1 MKNEFHD
8 RSFYLHSL
16 TTLGSM
22 SNQITILFANVI
34 NIINKYR
41 LFTSLVII
49 FLGIIISDVMFHYFY
64 PQIISL
70 IEYLFGLG
78 KESHDAV
85 DLTFAPEIWGGVLAT
100 VLGTLIIVIAI
111 AAESTPKLMDLF
123 VKDWV
128 SLLFIWFLIIASI
141 HATIIMY
148 YFGPMERLSSVILN
162 TYIYLPIS
170 SMLSLPYIF
179 YILLYSK
186 TDNVIKK
193 LYSLNIDDINRL
205 KNKSIHIAMRDPKVV
220 EHYQYQLMSTIDQ
233 FDDLL
238 EYISFKEAQTEIIRR
253 VGDTVRAYMGNKE
266 SIYPNF
272 FSATDTIRNN
282 PTFRTYI
289 DHQYKDL
296 EDRKTFYEVKSFK
309 MMGNAYIRKMENGE
323 YELASL
329 IASEISSIGLLA
341 LKLNQESLI
350 TDINIRFN
358 TFMRF
363 AIKHAVRNNEP
374 RNLYNLA
381 FHYSALLKGYVDH
394 DKSDLLKQSY
404 FYFKFYSNE
413 IFKQAENNPS
423 LYFIVDV
430 LTTELKKLSILISEN
445 DWDDE
450 LQEHLLKEILQ
461 LDNPPDYPKEDLD
474 QSVNNGVR
482 VLQIGLALHY
492 IKIKKLNFAETIVSD
507 VLDDLAYFDNQ
518 TYLSLMEGL
527 YNRIKFSGPTFWEDT
542 DRGNTNIYYSP
553 DSDKIDDFK
562 KILSGQMK
570 DRLAKL
576 DRDVQF
582 LRLELDQLKSKKEH
596 SLSPEE
602 KVKINEL
609 EMKINTRRKTFFL
622 K

>member
-1 MKNEFHD
+1 MNDK
-8 RSFYLHSL
+8 L
-16 TTLGSM
+16 
-22 SNQITILFANVI
+22 TILFSKI
-34 NIINKYR
+34 LGLINKKR
-41 LFTSLVII
+41 SLTSLFFV
-49 FLGIIISDVMFHYFY
+49 FFVVLGSDFTFHYFY
-64 PQIISL
+64 SDIVL
-70 IEYLFGLG
+70 LLDNLFSLG
-78 KESHDAV
+78 KETHDAI

-128 SLLFIWFLIIASI
+128 SLIFIWFLILASI
-141 HATIIMY
+141 HATVIMY
-148 YFGPMERLSSVILN
+148 YFEPMERLSSVMLN
-162 TYIYLPIS
+162 TYVYLPAS

-193 LYSLNIDDINRL
+193 LYTLNIEDINRL
-205 KNKSIHIAMRDPKVV
+205 KNKSVHLSMDDIKNI

-253 VGDTVRAYMGNKE
+253 VGDTVRAYMRNK
-266 SIYPNF
+266 SFYDSRF
-272 FSATDTIRNN
+272 FAATDTIRNN
-282 PTFRTYI
+282 PTFRTYVE
-289 DHQYKDL
+289 HQYKDL
-296 EDRKTFYEVKSFK
+296 EDRKTFYEVKAFK

-329 IASEISSIGLLA
+329 IASEVSSIGLLA
-341 LKLNQESLI
+341 LDLEQDSLI
-350 TDINIRFN
+350 VDINIRFN

-394 DKSDLLKQSY
+394 NKEDLLKQSY

-413 IFKQAENNPS
+413 IYKQAAKNPS

-430 LTTELKKLSILISEN
+430 LTAELKKITILISEET
-445 DWDDE
+445 WDNQ

-461 LDNPPDYPKEDLD
+461 LDNPPDYSKEELD

-482 VLQIGLALHY
+482 VLQIGLALHF
-492 IKIKKLNFAETIVSD
+492 IKIDNINFAETIVSD
-507 VLDDLAYFDNQ
+507 VLDDLAFFDNQ
-518 TYLSLMEGL
+518 TYLKLMEGL
-527 YNRIKFSGPTFWEDT
+527 YNRIRFSGPTFWEDT
-542 DRGNTNIYYSP
+542 DRGNTNIYYTP

-562 KILSGQMK
+562 KILSKQMK
-570 DRLAKL
+570 VRLEKL
-576 DRDVQF
+576 ERDVQF
-582 LRLELDQLKSKKEH
+582 LRLELDKLKSKKDQT
-596 SLSPEE
+596 PIE
-602 KVKINEL
+602 KEKIVEL
-609 EMKINTRRKTFFL
+609 EGKINTRRKTFL
-622 K
+622 IS

>member
-1 MKNEFHD
+1 MMNDK
-8 RSFYLHSL
+8 L
-16 TTLGSM
+16 TIFFSKILG
-22 SNQITILFANVI
+22 L
-34 NIINKYR
+34 INKNR
-41 LFTSLVII
+41 SLASLFFV
-49 FLGIIISDVMFHYFY
+49 FFVVLGTDFTFHYFY
-64 PQIISL
+64 SDIVL
-70 IEYLFGLG
+70 LLDNLFGLG
-78 KESHDAV
+78 KETHDAI

-128 SLLFIWFLIIASI
+128 SLIFIWFLILASI
-141 HATIIMY
+141 HATVIMY
-148 YFGPMERLSSVILN
+148 YFGPMERLSSVMLN
-162 TYIYLPIS
+162 TYVYLPAS

-193 LYSLNIDDINRL
+193 LYTLNIEDINRL
-205 KNKSIHIAMRDPKVV
+205 KNKSVHLSMDDIKNV

-253 VGDTVRAYMGNKE
+253 VGDTVRAYMRNK
-266 SIYPNF
+266 SFYDSRF
-272 FSATDTIRNN
+272 FAATDTIRNN
-282 PTFRTYI
+282 PTFRTYVE
-289 DHQYKDL
+289 HQYKDL
-296 EDRKTFYEVKSFK
+296 EERKTFYEVKAFK

-329 IASEISSIGLLA
+329 IASEVSSIGLLA
-341 LKLNQESLI
+341 LDLKQHSLI
-350 TDINIRFN
+350 VDINIRFN

-394 DKSDLLKQSY
+394 NKEDLLKQSY

-413 IFKQAENNPS
+413 IYKQAAKNPS

-430 LTTELKKLSILISEN
+430 LTAELKKITILISEET
-445 DWDDE
+445 WDNQ

-461 LDNPPDYPKEDLD
+461 LDNPPDYSKEELD

-482 VLQIGLALHY
+482 VLQIGLALHF
-492 IKIKKLNFAETIVSD
+492 IKINNINFAETIVSD
-507 VLDDLAYFDNQ
+507 VLDDLAFFDNQ
-518 TYLSLMEGL
+518 TYLKLMEGL
-527 YNRIKFSGPTFWEDT
+527 YNRIRFSGPTFWEDT
-542 DRGNTNIYYSP
+542 DRGNTNIYYTP

-562 KILSGQMK
+562 KILSKQMK
-570 DRLAKL
+570 GRLEKL

-582 LRLELDQLKSKKEH
+582 LRLELDKLNSKKDQTAI
-596 SLSPEE
+596 E
-602 KVKINEL
+602 KEKIVDL
-609 EMKINTRRKTFFL
+609 ESKINTRRKTFF
-622 K
+622 KS

>member
-1 MKNEFHD
+1 MN
-8 RSFYLHSL
+8 S
-16 TTLGSM
+16 
-22 SNQITILFANVI
+22 QITIIFASII
-34 NIINKYR
+34 NIINKHR
-41 LFTSLVII
+41 SFTSLFIV
-49 FLGIIISDVMFHYFY
+49 FWGIILSDMLFHYFY
-64 PQIISL
+64 IDIISQ
-70 IEYLFGLG
+70 IEILFGI
-78 KESHDAV
+78 EQDTHDAV

-128 SLLFIWFLIIASI
+128 SLLFIWFLILASI
-141 HATIIMY
+141 HSTIIMY
-148 YFGPMERLSSVILN
+148 YFGPMERLSSVLLN
-162 TYIYLPIS
+162 TYVYLPVS

-205 KNKSIHIAMRDPKVV
+205 KNKSIHIAMSDSKVV

-238 EYISFKEAQTEIIRR
+238 EYISFKEAQTEIVRS
-253 VGDTVRAYMGNKE
+253 VGDTVRAYMKNKD
-266 SIYPNF
+266 SIDNKFYV
-272 FSATDTIRNN
+272 ATDTIRNN
-282 PTFRTYI
+282 PTFRTYV

-296 EDRKTFYEVKSFK
+296 EERTTFYEVKSFK

-381 FHYSALLKGYVDH
+381 FHYSALLKGYVDYE
-394 DKSDLLKQSY
+394 KTDLLKQSY

-413 IFKQAENNPS
+413 IYKQAANNPS

-430 LTTELKKLSILISEN
+430 LTTELKKISIHISEN
-445 DWDDE
+445 DWDME

-461 LDNPPDYPKEDLD
+461 LDNPPDYPKDDLD

-492 IKIKKLNFAETIVSD
+492 IKIENLHFAETIVSD

-518 TYLSLMEGL
+518 TYLNLMEGL
-527 YNRIKFSGPTFWEDT
+527 YNRIRFSGPTFWEDT

-562 KILSGQMK
+562 KILSKQMK

-582 LRLELDQLKSKKEH
+582 LRLELDKLKSKKDQT
-596 SLSPEE
+596 PDE
-602 KVKINEL
+602 KAKINEL
-609 EMKINTRRKTFFL
+609 ELKINTRRKTFFL
-622 K
+622 N

>member
-1 MKNEFHD
+1 MN
-8 RSFYLHSL
+8 S
-16 TTLGSM
+16 
-22 SNQITILFANVI
+22 QITIIFASII
-34 NIINKYR
+34 NIINKHR
-41 LFTSLVII
+41 SFASLFIV
-49 FLGIIISDVMFHYFY
+49 FWGIILSDMLFHYFY
-64 PQIISL
+64 IDIISQ
-70 IEYLFGLG
+70 IEILFGI
-78 KESHDAV
+78 KQDTHDAV

-128 SLLFIWFLIIASI
+128 SLLFIWFLILASI
-141 HATIIMY
+141 HSTIIMY
-148 YFGPMERLSSVILN
+148 YFGPMERLSSVLLN
-162 TYIYLPIS
+162 TYVYLPLS

-205 KNKSIHIAMRDPKVV
+205 KNKSIHIAMNDSKVV

-238 EYISFKEAQTEIIRR
+238 EYISFKEAQTEIVRS
-253 VGDTVRAYMGNKE
+253 VGDTVRAYMKNKD
-266 SIYPNF
+266 SIDNKFYV
-272 FSATDTIRNN
+272 ATDTIRNN
-282 PTFRTYI
+282 PTFRTYV

-296 EDRKTFYEVKSFK
+296 EERTTFYEVKSFK

-341 LKLNQESLI
+341 LKLKQESLI

-381 FHYSALLKGYVDH
+381 FHYSALLKGYVDYE
-394 DKSDLLKQSY
+394 KTDLLKQSY

-413 IFKQAENNPS
+413 IYKQAANNPS

-430 LTTELKKLSILISEN
+430 LTTELKKISIHISEN
-445 DWDDE
+445 DWDME

-461 LDNPPDYPKEDLD
+461 LDNPPDYPKDDLD

-492 IKIKKLNFAETIVSD
+492 IKIENLHFAETIVSD

-518 TYLSLMEGL
+518 TYLNLMEGL
-527 YNRIKFSGPTFWEDT
+527 YNRIRFSGPTFWEDT

-562 KILSGQMK
+562 KILSKQMK

-582 LRLELDQLKSKKEH
+582 LRLELDKLKSKKDQT
-596 SLSPEE
+596 PDE
-602 KVKINEL
+602 KAKINEL
-609 EMKINTRRKTFFL
+609 ELKINTRRKTFFL
-622 K
+622 N

>member
-1 MKNEFHD
+1 MNNQIKILLSYILNTFNKN
-8 RSFYLHSL
+8 RSFS
-16 TTLGSM
+16 
-22 SNQITILFANVI
+22 
-34 NIINKYR
+34 
-41 LFTSLVII
+41 SLVIVFI
-49 FLGIIISDVMFHYFY
+49 LLLISDIIFHYFY
-64 PQIISL
+64 PNIIL
-70 IEYLFGLG
+70 QIEYLFGLG
-78 KESHDAV
+78 KETHDAV

-123 VKDWV
+123 VKDWI
-128 SLLFIWFLIIASI
+128 SLLFIWFLILASI
-141 HATIIMY
+141 HSTIIMY
-148 YFGPMERLSSVILN
+148 YFGPMERISSVILN
-162 TYIYLPIS
+162 TYVYLPIS

-193 LYSLNIDDINRL
+193 LYSLNVNDINRL
-205 KNKSIHIAMRDPKVV
+205 KNKSIHIAMKDHKVV

-253 VGDTVRAYMGNKE
+253 VGDTVKVYMKNKN
-266 SIYPNF
+266 SIDPRFYISTN
-272 FSATDTIRNN
+272 TIRNN
-282 PTFRTYI
+282 PTFRTYV

-296 EDRKTFYEVKSFK
+296 EERTTFYEVKSFK

-341 LKLNQESLI
+341 LKLNQENLI

-363 AIKHAVRNNEP
+363 AIKHAVKNNEP

-394 DKSDLLKQSY
+394 QKTDLLKQGY

-413 IFKQAENNPS
+413 IYKQAANNPS
-423 LYFIVDV
+423 LYFLVDV
-430 LTTELKKLSILISEN
+430 LTAELKKISILISEHE
-445 DWDDE
+445 WDIE

-461 LDNPPDYPKEDLD
+461 LDNPPDYPKDDLD

-492 IKIKKLNFAETIVSD
+492 IKIKNTDFAETIVSD
-507 VLDDLAYFDNQ
+507 VLDDLAYFDNK
-518 TYLSLMEGL
+518 TYLNLMEGL
-527 YNRIKFSGPTFWEDT
+527 YNRIRFSGPTFWEDT
-542 DRGNTNIYYSP
+542 DRGNTNIYFSP

-562 KILSGQMK
+562 KILSTQMK
-570 DRLAKL
+570 SRLEKL
-576 DRDVQF
+576 DRDIQF
-582 LRLELDQLKSKKEH
+582 MKLELDKLESKNEQTAD
-596 SLSPEE
+596 E
-602 KVKINEL
+602 KNKIIEIKNKINS
-609 EMKINTRRKTFFL
+609 RRKTFFL

>member
-1 MKNEFHD
+1 
-8 RSFYLHSL
+8 
-16 TTLGSM
+16 M
-22 SNQITILFANVI
+22 SSNITIFFANTL
-34 NIINKYR
+34 NLINKSR
-41 LFTSLVII
+41 SLASLLIV
-49 FLGIIISDVMFHYFY
+49 FFVTIISDSLFHQLY
-64 PQIISL
+64 PQVILLLEQFFDIS
-70 IEYLFGLG
+70 E
-78 KESHDAV
+78 EAHVAV

-123 VKDWV
+123 VRDWI
-128 SLLFIWFLIIASI
+128 SLIFIWFLILASI
-141 HATIIMY
+141 HSTIIMY
-148 YFGPMERLSSVILN
+148 YFEPMDRLSSVILN
-162 TYIYLPIS
+162 TYIYLPLS
-170 SMLSLPYIF
+170 SILSLPYIF

-186 TDNVIKK
+186 SDNVIKK
-193 LYSLNIDDINRL
+193 LYSLNIADIKRL
-205 KNKSIHIAMRDPKVV
+205 KQKPIQLTMNDSKVI
-220 EHYQYQLMSTIDQ
+220 EHYQHQLMSTIDQ

-253 VGDTVRAYMGNKE
+253 VGDTVRVYMMNKD
-266 SIYPNF
+266 SYNSKF
-272 FSATDTIRNN
+272 FTATDTIRNN
-282 PTFRTYI
+282 PTFRTYVE
-289 DHQYKDL
+289 HQYKDI
-296 EDRKTFYEVKSFK
+296 EGRKTFYEVKSFK

-329 IASEISSIGLLA
+329 IANEISSIGLLA
-341 LKLNQESLI
+341 LELKQDNLI

-381 FHYSALLKGYVDH
+381 FHYSTLLQGYVD
-394 DKSDLLKQSY
+394 KNKIDLLKMGY

-413 IFKQAENNPS
+413 IYKQAANNPS

-430 LTTELKKLSILISEN
+430 LTTELKKISIRISEKN
-445 DWDDE
+445 WDLE

-492 IKIKKLNFAETIVSD
+492 IKIENFGFAETIVAD

-518 TYLSLMEGL
+518 TYLNLMEGL

-562 KILSGQMK
+562 KMLSKQMK
-570 DRLAKL
+570 KRIEKL

-582 LRLELDQLKSKKEH
+582 LRLELDKLSSKGEKTPLEKE
-596 SLSPEE
+596 
-602 KVKINEL
+602 KIIEL
-609 EMKINTRRKTFFL
+609 EEKINTRRKMFFI

>member
-1 MKNEFHD
+1 
-8 RSFYLHSL
+8 
-16 TTLGSM
+16 M
-22 SNQITILFANVI
+22 SSNITIFFANTL
-34 NIINKYR
+34 NLINKSR
-41 LFTSLVII
+41 SLASLLIV
-49 FLGIIISDVMFHYFY
+49 FFVIIISDSLFHQLY
-64 PQIISL
+64 PQVILFLEQFFDIS
-70 IEYLFGLG
+70 
-78 KESHDAV
+78 KEAHVAV

-123 VKDWV
+123 VRDWI
-128 SLLFIWFLIIASI
+128 SLIFIWFLILASI
-141 HATIIMY
+141 HSTIIMY
-148 YFGPMERLSSVILN
+148 YFEPMDRLSSVMLN
-162 TYIYLPIS
+162 TYIYLPLS
-170 SMLSLPYIF
+170 SILSLPYIF

-193 LYSLNIDDINRL
+193 LYSLNIADIKRL
-205 KNKSIHIAMRDPKVV
+205 KQKPIQLTMNKSKVI
-220 EHYQYQLMSTIDQ
+220 EHYQHQLMSTIDQ

-253 VGDTVRAYMGNKE
+253 VGDTVRVYMMNKD
-266 SIYPNF
+266 SYNLKF
-272 FSATDTIRNN
+272 FTATDTIRNN
-282 PTFRTYI
+282 PTFRTYVE
-289 DHQYKDL
+289 HQYKDI

-329 IASEISSIGLLA
+329 IANEISSVGLLA
-341 LKLNQESLI
+341 LELKQDNLI

-381 FHYSALLKGYVDH
+381 FHYSTLLQGYVD
-394 DKSDLLKQSY
+394 KNKIDLLKMGY

-413 IFKQAENNPS
+413 IYKQAANNPS

-430 LTTELKKLSILISEN
+430 LTAELKKISIFISEKN
-445 DWDDE
+445 WDLE

-461 LDNPPDYPKEDLD
+461 LDNPPDYPKDDLD

-492 IKIKKLNFAETIVSD
+492 IKIENFDFAETIVAD

-518 TYLSLMEGL
+518 TYLNLMEGL

-562 KILSGQMK
+562 KMLSKQMK
-570 DRLAKL
+570 KRIEKL

-582 LRLELDQLKSKKEH
+582 LRLELDKLSSKKEKTP
-596 SLSPEE
+596 LE
-602 KVKINEL
+602 KEKIIEL
-609 EMKINTRRKTFFL
+609 EEKINTRRKMFFIR
-622 K
+622 

>member
-1 MKNEFHD
+1 MN
-8 RSFYLHSL
+8 S
-16 TTLGSM
+16 
-22 SNQITILFANVI
+22 QITIFFASII
-34 NIINKYR
+34 NIINKHR
-41 LFTSLVII
+41 SFASLFIV
-49 FLGIIISDVMFHYFY
+49 FWGIILSDMLFHYFY
-64 PQIISL
+64 IDIISQ
-70 IEYLFGLG
+70 IEILFGI
-78 KESHDAV
+78 EQDTHDAV

-128 SLLFIWFLIIASI
+128 SLLFIWFLILASI
-141 HATIIMY
+141 HSTIIMY
-148 YFGPMERLSSVILN
+148 YFGPMERLSSVLLN
-162 TYIYLPIS
+162 TYVYLPLS

-205 KNKSIHIAMRDPKVV
+205 KNKSIHIAMSDSKVV

-238 EYISFKEAQTEIIRR
+238 EYISFKEAQTEIIRS
-253 VGDTVRAYMGNKE
+253 VGDTVRAYMKNKD
-266 SIYPNF
+266 SIDNKFYV
-272 FSATDTIRNN
+272 ATDTIRNN
-282 PTFRTYI
+282 PTFRTYV

-296 EDRKTFYEVKSFK
+296 EERTTFYEVKSFK

-341 LKLNQESLI
+341 LELNQESLI

-381 FHYSALLKGYVDH
+381 FHYSALLKGYVDYE
-394 DKSDLLKQSY
+394 KTDLLKQSY

-413 IFKQAENNPS
+413 IYKQAANNPS

-430 LTTELKKLSILISEN
+430 LTTELKKISIHISEN
-445 DWDDE
+445 DWDME

-461 LDNPPDYPKEDLD
+461 LDNPPDYPKDDLD

-492 IKIKKLNFAETIVSD
+492 IKIENLHFAETIVSD

-518 TYLSLMEGL
+518 TYLNLMEGL
-527 YNRIKFSGPTFWEDT
+527 YNRIRFSGPTFWEDT

-562 KILSGQMK
+562 KILSKQMK

-582 LRLELDQLKSKKEH
+582 LRLELDKLKSKKDQT
-596 SLSPEE
+596 PDE
-602 KVKINEL
+602 KAKINEL
-609 EMKINTRRKTFFL
+609 ELKINTRRKTFFL
-622 K
+622 N

>member
-1 MKNEFHD
+1 MND
-8 RSFYLHSL
+8 S
-16 TTLGSM
+16 
-22 SNQITILFANVI
+22 
-34 NIINKYR
+34 
-41 LFTSLVII
+41 
-49 FLGIIISDVMFHYFY
+49 
-64 PQIISL
+64 
-70 IEYLFGLG
+70 
-78 KESHDAV
+78 
-85 DLTFAPEIWGGVLAT
+85 
-100 VLGTLIIVIAI
+100 
-111 AAESTPKLMDLF
+111 
-123 VKDWV
+123 
-128 SLLFIWFLIIASI
+128 
-141 HATIIMY
+141 
-148 YFGPMERLSSVILN
+148 
-162 TYIYLPIS
+162 
-170 SMLSLPYIF
+170 
-179 YILLYSK
+179 
-186 TDNVIKK
+186 
-193 LYSLNIDDINRL
+193 
-205 KNKSIHIAMRDPKVV
+205 KVV

-238 EYISFKEAQTEIIRR
+238 EYISFKEAQTEIIRS
-253 VGDTVRAYMGNKE
+253 VGDTVRAYMKNKN
-266 SIYPNF
+266 SIDIKFYV
-272 FSATDTIRNN
+272 ATDTIRNN
-282 PTFRTYI
+282 PTFRTYV

-296 EDRKTFYEVKSFK
+296 EERTTFYEVKSFK

-381 FHYSALLKGYVDH
+381 FHYSALLKGYVDYE
-394 DKSDLLKQSY
+394 KTDLLKQSY

-413 IFKQAENNPS
+413 IYKQAANNPS

-430 LTTELKKLSILISEN
+430 LTTELKKISIHISEN
-445 DWDDE
+445 DWDIE

-461 LDNPPDYPKEDLD
+461 LDNPPDYPKDDLD

-492 IKIKKLNFAETIVSD
+492 IKIENLHFAETIVSD

-518 TYLSLMEGL
+518 TYLNLMEGL
-527 YNRIKFSGPTFWEDT
+527 YNRIRFSGPTFWEDT

-562 KILSGQMK
+562 KILSKQMK

-582 LRLELDQLKSKKEH
+582 LRLELDKLKSKKKDQT
-596 SLSPEE
+596 PDE
-602 KVKINEL
+602 KAKINEL
-609 EMKINTRRKTFFL
+609 ELKINTRRKTFFL
-622 K
+622 N

>member
-1 MKNEFHD
+1 MN
-8 RSFYLHSL
+8 
-16 TTLGSM
+16 
-22 SNQITILFANVI
+22 NQITILFAN
-34 NIINKYR
+34 IINKINKHR
-41 LFTSLVII
+41 LFASLLVVFI
-49 FLGIIISDVMFHYFY
+49 GIICSDILFHYFY
-64 PQIISL
+64 PEIIL
-70 IEYLFGLG
+70 QIEYLFGLG
-78 KESHDAV
+78 KETHDAV

-128 SLLFIWFLIIASI
+128 SLLFIWFLILASI

-162 TYIYLPIS
+162 TYLYLPIS

-205 KNKSIHIAMRDPKVV
+205 TNKSVHIAMRDNKVV

-238 EYISFKEAQTEIIRR
+238 EYISFKEAQTEIIRS
-253 VGDTVRAYMGNKE
+253 VGDTVRAYMKNKE
-266 SIYPNF
+266 LYVSNF

-282 PTFRTYI
+282 PTFRTYVE
-289 DHQYKDL
+289 HQYLDL
-296 EDRKTFYEVKSFK
+296 EERNTFYEVKSFK
-309 MMGNAYIRKMENGE
+309 MMGNSYIRKMENGE

-363 AIKHAVRNNEP
+363 AIKHAIKNNEP

-394 DKSDLLKQSY
+394 EKIDLLKQGY

-413 IFKQAENNPS
+413 IYKQAANNPS

-430 LTTELKKLSILISEN
+430 LTTELKKISILISEN
-445 DWDDE
+445 DWDNE

-492 IKIKKLNFAETIVSD
+492 IKIKKLDFAETIVSD

-518 TYLSLMEGL
+518 TYLNLMEGL

-562 KILSGQMK
+562 KILSSQMK

-582 LRLELDQLKSKKEH
+582 LRLELDKLKSKINQT
-596 SLSPEE
+596 PDE
-602 KVKINEL
+602 KIKINEL
-609 EMKINTRRKTFFL
+609 EIKINTRRKTFFL
-622 K
+622 N

>member
-1 MKNEFHD
+1 MN
-8 RSFYLHSL
+8 S
-16 TTLGSM
+16 
-22 SNQITILFANVI
+22 QITIIFASII
-34 NIINKYR
+34 NIINKHR
-41 LFTSLVII
+41 SFASLFIV
-49 FLGIIISDVMFHYFY
+49 FWGIILSDMLFHYFY
-64 PQIISL
+64 IDIISQ
-70 IEYLFGLG
+70 IEILFGI
-78 KESHDAV
+78 KQDTHDAV

-128 SLLFIWFLIIASI
+128 SLLFIWFLILASI
-141 HATIIMY
+141 HSTIIMY
-148 YFGPMERLSSVILN
+148 YFGPMERLSSVLLN
-162 TYIYLPIS
+162 TYVYLPLS

-205 KNKSIHIAMRDPKVV
+205 KNKSIHIAMSDSKVV

-238 EYISFKEAQTEIIRR
+238 EYISFKEAQTEIVRS
-253 VGDTVRAYMGNKE
+253 VGDTVRAYMKNKD
-266 SIYPNF
+266 SIDNKFYV
-272 FSATDTIRNN
+272 ATDTIRNN
-282 PTFRTYI
+282 PTFRTYV

-296 EDRKTFYEVKSFK
+296 EERTTFYEVKSFK

-381 FHYSALLKGYVDH
+381 FHYSALLKGYVDYE
-394 DKSDLLKQSY
+394 KTDLLKQSY

-413 IFKQAENNPS
+413 IYKQAANNPS

-430 LTTELKKLSILISEN
+430 LTTELKKISIHISEN
-445 DWDDE
+445 DWDIE

-461 LDNPPDYPKEDLD
+461 LDNPPDYPKDDLD

-492 IKIKKLNFAETIVSD
+492 IKIENLHFAETIVSD

-518 TYLSLMEGL
+518 TYLNLMEGL
-527 YNRIKFSGPTFWEDT
+527 YNRIRFSGPTFWEDT

-562 KILSGQMK
+562 KILSKQMK

-582 LRLELDQLKSKKEH
+582 LRLELDKLKSKKDQT
-596 SLSPEE
+596 PDE
-602 KVKINEL
+602 KAKINEL
-609 EMKINTRRKTFFL
+609 ELKINTRRKTFFL
-622 K
+622 N

>member
-1 MKNEFHD
+1 MMNDK
-8 RSFYLHSL
+8 L
-16 TTLGSM
+16 TIFFSKILG
-22 SNQITILFANVI
+22 L
-34 NIINKYR
+34 INKNR
-41 LFTSLVII
+41 SLASLFFV
-49 FLGIIISDVMFHYFY
+49 FFVVLGTDFTFHYFY
-64 PQIISL
+64 SDIVL
-70 IEYLFGLG
+70 LLDNLFGLD
-78 KESHDAV
+78 KETHDAI

-128 SLLFIWFLIIASI
+128 SLIFIWFLILASI
-141 HATIIMY
+141 HATVIMY
-148 YFGPMERLSSVILN
+148 YFGPMERLSSVMLN
-162 TYIYLPIS
+162 TYVYLPAS

-193 LYSLNIDDINRL
+193 LYTLNIEDINRL
-205 KNKSIHIAMRDPKVV
+205 KNKSVHLSMDDIKNV

-253 VGDTVRAYMGNKE
+253 VGDTVRVYMRNK
-266 SIYPNF
+266 SFYDSRF
-272 FSATDTIRNN
+272 FAATDTIRNN
-282 PTFRTYI
+282 PTFRTYVE
-289 DHQYKDL
+289 HQYKDL
-296 EDRKTFYEVKSFK
+296 EDRRTFYEVKAFK

-329 IASEISSIGLLA
+329 IASEVSSIGLLA
-341 LKLNQESLI
+341 LDLKQNSLI
-350 TDINIRFN
+350 VDINIRFN

-394 DKSDLLKQSY
+394 NKEDLLKQGY

-413 IFKQAENNPS
+413 IYKQAAKNPS

-430 LTTELKKLSILISEN
+430 LTAELKKITILISEET
-445 DWDDE
+445 WDNQ
-450 LQEHLLKEILQ
+450 LQEHLIKEILQ
-461 LDNPPDYPKEDLD
+461 LDNPPDYSKEELD

-482 VLQIGLALHY
+482 VLQIGLALHF
-492 IKIKKLNFAETIVSD
+492 IKINNINFAETIVSD
-507 VLDDLAYFDNQ
+507 VLDDLAFFDNQ
-518 TYLSLMEGL
+518 TYLKLMEGL
-527 YNRIKFSGPTFWEDT
+527 YNRIRFSGPTFWEDT
-542 DRGNTNIYYSP
+542 DRGNTNIYYTP

-562 KILSGQMK
+562 KILSKQMK
-570 DRLAKL
+570 GRLEKL

-582 LRLELDQLKSKKEH
+582 LRLELDKLNSKKDQTAI
-596 SLSPEE
+596 E
-602 KVKINEL
+602 KEKIVDL
-609 EMKINTRRKTFFL
+609 ESKINTRRKTFF
-622 K
+622 KS

>member
-1 MKNEFHD
+1 
-8 RSFYLHSL
+8 
-16 TTLGSM
+16 M
-22 SNQITILFANVI
+22 SSNITIFFANTL
-34 NIINKYR
+34 NLINKSR
-41 LFTSLVII
+41 SLASLLIV
-49 FLGIIISDVMFHYFY
+49 FFVTIISDSLFHQLY
-64 PQIISL
+64 PQVILLLEQFFDIS
-70 IEYLFGLG
+70 E
-78 KESHDAV
+78 EAHVAV

-123 VKDWV
+123 VRDWI
-128 SLLFIWFLIIASI
+128 SLIFIWFLILASI
-141 HATIIMY
+141 HSTIIMY
-148 YFGPMERLSSVILN
+148 YFEPMDRLSSVMLN
-162 TYIYLPIS
+162 TYIYLPLS
-170 SMLSLPYIF
+170 SILSLPYIF

-193 LYSLNIDDINRL
+193 LYSLNIADIKRL
-205 KNKSIHIAMRDPKVV
+205 KQKPIQLTMNDSKVI
-220 EHYQYQLMSTIDQ
+220 EHYQHQLMSTIDQ

-253 VGDTVRAYMGNKE
+253 VGDTVRVYMMNKD
-266 SIYPNF
+266 SYNSKF
-272 FSATDTIRNN
+272 FTATDTIRNN
-282 PTFRTYI
+282 PTFRTYVE
-289 DHQYKDL
+289 HQYKDI

-329 IASEISSIGLLA
+329 IANEISSVGLLA
-341 LKLNQESLI
+341 LELKQDNLI

-381 FHYSALLKGYVDH
+381 FHYSTLLQGYVD
-394 DKSDLLKQSY
+394 KNKIDLLKMGY

-413 IFKQAENNPS
+413 IYKQAANNPS

-430 LTTELKKLSILISEN
+430 LTTELKKISIRISEKN
-445 DWDDE
+445 WDLE

-461 LDNPPDYPKEDLD
+461 LDNPPDYPKDDLD

-482 VLQIGLALHY
+482 ILQIGLALHY
-492 IKIKKLNFAETIVSD
+492 IKIENFDFAETIVAD

-518 TYLSLMEGL
+518 TYLNLMEGL

-562 KILSGQMK
+562 KMLSKQMK
-570 DRLAKL
+570 KRIEKL

-582 LRLELDQLKSKKEH
+582 LRLELDKLSSKGEKTPLEKE
-596 SLSPEE
+596 
-602 KVKINEL
+602 KIIEL
-609 EMKINTRRKTFFL
+609 EEKINTRRKMFFI

>member
-1 MKNEFHD
+1 MNN
-8 RSFYLHSL
+8 
-16 TTLGSM
+16 T
-22 SNQITILFANVI
+22 ITIFFGKILNL
-34 NIINKYR
+34 INKNR
-41 LFTSLVII
+41 SLASLII
-49 FLGIIISDVMFHYFY
+49 VFFIIIGSDFLFHQFY
-64 PQIISL
+64 PQVISTL
-70 IEYLFGLG
+70 EYFFDLG
-78 KESHDAV
+78 KDTHSAV

-123 VKDWV
+123 VRDWV
-128 SLLFIWFLIIASI
+128 SLIFIWFLILASI
-141 HATIIMY
+141 HSTIIMY
-148 YFGPMERLSSVILN
+148 YFEPMERLSSVMLN
-162 TYIYLPIS
+162 TYIYLPLS

-193 LYSLNIDDINRL
+193 LYSLNIDDIKRL
-205 KNKSIHIAMRDPKVV
+205 KNKPIHLAMNDVKVI

-238 EYISFKEAQTEIIRR
+238 EYISFKEAQTEIIRS
-253 VGDTVRAYMGNKE
+253 VGDTVKEYMRNKT
-266 SIYPNF
+266 SYDLRF
-272 FSATDTIRNN
+272 FSATGTIRNN

-289 DHQYKDL
+289 EHQYKDI
-296 EDRKTFYEVKSFK
+296 EDRKTFYEVKAFK

-329 IASEISSIGLLA
+329 IASEISSVGILA
-341 LKLNQESLI
+341 LELKQDDLI
-350 TDINIRFN
+350 IDINIRFN

-381 FHYSALLKGYVDH
+381 FHYSTLLQGYVDYN
-394 DKSDLLKQSY
+394 KIDLLKQGY

-413 IFKQAENNPS
+413 IYKQAANNPS

-430 LTTELKKLSILISEN
+430 LTTELKKISILISEKE
-445 DWDDE
+445 WDIE

-461 LDNPPDYPKEDLD
+461 LDNPPDYPKDDLD

-492 IKIKKLNFAETIVSD
+492 IKIENFDFAETIVSD
-507 VLDDLAYFDNQ
+507 VLDNLAFFDNQ
-518 TYLSLMEGL
+518 TYLNLMEGL

-542 DRGNTNIYYSP
+542 DRGNTNIYFSP

-562 KILSGQMK
+562 KILSKQMK
-570 DRLAKL
+570 KRLEKL

-582 LRLELDQLKSKKEH
+582 LRLELDKLKSKKEKTT
-596 SLSPEE
+596 LEKEKIIDLEE
-602 KVKINEL
+602 
-609 EMKINTRRKTFFL
+609 KINTRRKTFFI

>member
-1 MKNEFHD
+1 MN
-8 RSFYLHSL
+8 S
-16 TTLGSM
+16 
-22 SNQITILFANVI
+22 QITIVFASIV
-34 NIINKYR
+34 NIINKHR
-41 LFTSLVII
+41 SFTSLFIV
-49 FLGIIISDVMFHYFY
+49 FWGIILSDMLFHYFY
-64 PQIISL
+64 IDIISQ
-70 IEYLFGLG
+70 IEILFGI
-78 KESHDAV
+78 ERDTHEAV

-128 SLLFIWFLIIASI
+128 SLLFIWFLILASI
-141 HATIIMY
+141 HSTIIMY
-148 YFGPMERLSSVILN
+148 YFGPMERLSSVLLN
-162 TYIYLPIS
+162 TYVYLPLS

-205 KNKSIHIAMRDPKVV
+205 KNKSIHIAMSDSKVV

-238 EYISFKEAQTEIIRR
+238 EYISFKEAQTEIVRS
-253 VGDTVRAYMGNKE
+253 VGDTVRAYMKNKD
-266 SIYPNF
+266 SIDNKFYV
-272 FSATDTIRNN
+272 ATDTIRNN
-282 PTFRTYI
+282 PTFRTYV

-296 EDRKTFYEVKSFK
+296 EERTTFYEVKSFK

-341 LKLNQESLI
+341 LKLKQESLI

-381 FHYSALLKGYVDH
+381 FHYSALLKGYVDYE
-394 DKSDLLKQSY
+394 KTDLLKQSY

-413 IFKQAENNPS
+413 IYKQAANNPS

-430 LTTELKKLSILISEN
+430 LTTELKKISIHISEN
-445 DWDDE
+445 DWDME

-461 LDNPPDYPKEDLD
+461 LDNPPDYPKDDLD

-492 IKIKKLNFAETIVSD
+492 IKIENLHFAETIVSD

-518 TYLSLMEGL
+518 TYLNLMEGL
-527 YNRIKFSGPTFWEDT
+527 YNRIRFSGPTFWEDT

-562 KILSGQMK
+562 KILSKQMK

-582 LRLELDQLKSKKEH
+582 LRLELDKLKSKKDQT
-596 SLSPEE
+596 PDE
-602 KVKINEL
+602 KAKINEL
-609 EMKINTRRKTFFL
+609 ELKINTRRKTFFL
-622 K
+622 N

>member
-1 MKNEFHD
+1 MN
-8 RSFYLHSL
+8 S
-16 TTLGSM
+16 
-22 SNQITILFANVI
+22 QITIIFASII
-34 NIINKYR
+34 NIINKHR
-41 LFTSLVII
+41 SFTSLFIV
-49 FLGIIISDVMFHYFY
+49 FWGIILSDMLFHYFY
-64 PQIISL
+64 IDIVSQIEI
-70 IEYLFGLG
+70 LFGI
-78 KESHDAV
+78 EQDTHDAV

-128 SLLFIWFLIIASI
+128 SLLFIWFLILASI
-141 HATIIMY
+141 HSTIIMY
-148 YFGPMERLSSVILN
+148 YFGPMERLSSVLLN
-162 TYIYLPIS
+162 TYVYLPLS

-205 KNKSIHIAMRDPKVV
+205 KNKSIQIAMNDSKVV

-238 EYISFKEAQTEIIRR
+238 EYISFKEAQTEIVRS
-253 VGDTVRAYMGNKE
+253 VGDTVRAYMKNKD
-266 SIYPNF
+266 SIDNKFYV
-272 FSATDTIRNN
+272 ATDTIRNN
-282 PTFRTYI
+282 PTFRTYV

-296 EDRKTFYEVKSFK
+296 EERTTFYEVKSFK

-341 LKLNQESLI
+341 LKLKQESLI

-381 FHYSALLKGYVDH
+381 FHYSALLKGYVDYE
-394 DKSDLLKQSY
+394 KTDLLKQSY

-413 IFKQAENNPS
+413 IYKQAANNPS

-430 LTTELKKLSILISEN
+430 LTTELKKISIHISEN
-445 DWDDE
+445 DWDME

-461 LDNPPDYPKEDLD
+461 LDNPPDYPKDDLD

-492 IKIKKLNFAETIVSD
+492 IKIENLHFAETIVSD

-518 TYLSLMEGL
+518 TYLNLMEGL
-527 YNRIKFSGPTFWEDT
+527 YNRIRFSGPTFWEDT

-562 KILSGQMK
+562 KILSKQMK

-582 LRLELDQLKSKKEH
+582 LRLELDKLKSKKDQT
-596 SLSPEE
+596 PDE
-602 KVKINEL
+602 KAKINEL
-609 EMKINTRRKTFFL
+609 ELKINTRRKTFFL
-622 K
+622 N

>member
-1 MKNEFHD
+1 MN
-8 RSFYLHSL
+8 S
-16 TTLGSM
+16 
-22 SNQITILFANVI
+22 QITIFFASII
-34 NIINKYR
+34 NIINKHR
-41 LFTSLVII
+41 SFASLFIV
-49 FLGIIISDVMFHYFY
+49 FWGIILSDMLFHYFY
-64 PQIISL
+64 IDIISQ
-70 IEYLFGLG
+70 IEILFGI
-78 KESHDAV
+78 EQDTHDAV

-128 SLLFIWFLIIASI
+128 SLLFIWFLILASI
-141 HATIIMY
+141 HSTIIMY
-148 YFGPMERLSSVILN
+148 YFGPMERLSSVLLN
-162 TYIYLPIS
+162 TYVYLPVS

-205 KNKSIHIAMRDPKVV
+205 KNKSIHIAMNDSKVV

-238 EYISFKEAQTEIIRR
+238 EYISFKEAQTEIIRS
-253 VGDTVRAYMGNKE
+253 VGDTVQAYMKNKE
-266 SIYPNF
+266 SIDRKFYV
-272 FSATDTIRNN
+272 ATDTIRNN
-282 PTFRTYI
+282 PTFRTYV

-296 EDRKTFYEVKSFK
+296 EERTTFYEVKSFK

-341 LKLNQESLI
+341 LELNQESLI

-381 FHYSALLKGYVDH
+381 FHYSALLKGYVDYE
-394 DKSDLLKQSY
+394 KTDLLKQSY

-413 IFKQAENNPS
+413 IYKQAANNPS

-430 LTTELKKLSILISEN
+430 LTTELKKISIHISEN
-445 DWDDE
+445 DWDIE

-461 LDNPPDYPKEDLD
+461 LDNPPDYPKDDLD

-492 IKIKKLNFAETIVSD
+492 IKIENLHFAETIVSD

-518 TYLSLMEGL
+518 TYLNLMEGL
-527 YNRIKFSGPTFWEDT
+527 YNRIRFSGPTFWEDT

-562 KILSGQMK
+562 KILSKQMK

-582 LRLELDQLKSKKEH
+582 LRLELDKLKSKKDQDQT
-596 SLSPEE
+596 PDE
-602 KVKINEL
+602 KAKINEL
-609 EMKINTRRKTFFL
+609 ELKINTRRKTFFL
-622 K
+622 N

>member
-1 MKNEFHD
+1 MN
-8 RSFYLHSL
+8 
-16 TTLGSM
+16 
-22 SNQITILFANVI
+22 ITITIFFGKRLNL
-34 NIINKYR
+34 INKNR
-41 LFTSLVII
+41 SLASLII
-49 FLGIIISDVMFHYFY
+49 VFFIIIGSDFLFHQFY
-64 PQIISL
+64 PQVISTL
-70 IEYLFGLG
+70 EYFFDLG
-78 KESHDAV
+78 KDTHSAV

-123 VKDWV
+123 VRDWV
-128 SLLFIWFLIIASI
+128 SLIFIWFLILASI
-141 HATIIMY
+141 HSTIIMY
-148 YFGPMERLSSVILN
+148 YFEPMERLSSVMLN
-162 TYIYLPIS
+162 TYIYLPLS

-193 LYSLNIDDINRL
+193 LYSLNIDDIKRL
-205 KNKSIHIAMRDPKVV
+205 KNKPIHLAMNDVKVI

-238 EYISFKEAQTEIIRR
+238 EYISFKEAQTEIIRS
-253 VGDTVRAYMGNKE
+253 VGDTVKEYMRNKT
-266 SIYPNF
+266 SYDLRF
-272 FSATDTIRNN
+272 FSATGTIRNN

-289 DHQYKDL
+289 EHQYKDI
-296 EDRKTFYEVKSFK
+296 EDRKTFYEVKAFK

-329 IASEISSIGLLA
+329 IANEISSVGILA
-341 LKLNQESLI
+341 LELEQDDLI
-350 TDINIRFN
+350 IDINIRFN

-381 FHYSALLKGYVDH
+381 FHYSTLLQGYVDYN
-394 DKSDLLKQSY
+394 KIDLLKQGY

-413 IFKQAENNPS
+413 IYKQAANNPS

-430 LTTELKKLSILISEN
+430 LTTELKKISILISEKQ
-445 DWDDE
+445 WDIE

-461 LDNPPDYPKEDLD
+461 LDNPPDYPKDDLD

-492 IKIKKLNFAETIVSD
+492 IKIENFDFAETIVSD
-507 VLDDLAYFDNQ
+507 VLDDLAFFDNQ
-518 TYLSLMEGL
+518 TYLNLMEGL

-542 DRGNTNIYYSP
+542 DRGNTNIYFSP

-562 KILSGQMK
+562 KILSKQMK
-570 DRLAKL
+570 KRLEKL

-582 LRLELDQLKSKKEH
+582 LRLELDKLNSK
-596 SLSPEE
+596 EE
-602 KVKINEL
+602 KTPLEKEKIIDL
-609 EMKINTRRKTFFL
+609 EEKINTRRKTFFI

>member
-1 MKNEFHD
+1 MN
-8 RSFYLHSL
+8 S
-16 TTLGSM
+16 
-22 SNQITILFANVI
+22 QITIVFASIV
-34 NIINKYR
+34 NIINR
-41 LFTSLVII
+41 HRSFASLFIV
-49 FLGIIISDVMFHYFY
+49 FWGIILSDMLFHYFY
-64 PQIISL
+64 IDIISQ
-70 IEYLFGLG
+70 IEILFGI
-78 KESHDAV
+78 KQDTHDAV

-128 SLLFIWFLIIASI
+128 SLLFIWFLILASI
-141 HATIIMY
+141 HSTIIMY
-148 YFGPMERLSSVILN
+148 YFGPMERLSSVLLN
-162 TYIYLPIS
+162 TYVYLPLS

-193 LYSLNIDDINRL
+193 LYSLNINDINRL
-205 KNKSIHIAMRDPKVV
+205 KNKSIHIAMNDSKVV

-238 EYISFKEAQTEIIRR
+238 EYISFKEAQTEIVRS
-253 VGDTVRAYMGNKE
+253 VGDTVRAYMKNKD
-266 SIYPNF
+266 SIDNKFYV
-272 FSATDTIRNN
+272 ATDTIRNN
-282 PTFRTYI
+282 PTFRTYV

-296 EDRKTFYEVKSFK
+296 EERTTFYEVKSFK

-381 FHYSALLKGYVDH
+381 FHYSALLKGYVDYE
-394 DKSDLLKQSY
+394 KTDLLKQSY

-413 IFKQAENNPS
+413 IYKQAANNPS

-430 LTTELKKLSILISEN
+430 LTTELKKISIHISEN
-445 DWDDE
+445 NWDLE

-461 LDNPPDYPKEDLD
+461 LDNPPDYPKDDLD

-492 IKIKKLNFAETIVSD
+492 IKIENLHFAETIVSD

-518 TYLSLMEGL
+518 TYLNLMEGL
-527 YNRIKFSGPTFWEDT
+527 YNRIRFSGPTFWEDT

-553 DSDKIDDFK
+553 DSNKIDDFK
-562 KILSGQMK
+562 KILSKQMK

-582 LRLELDQLKSKKEH
+582 LRLELDKLKSKKDQT
-596 SLSPEE
+596 PDE
-602 KVKINEL
+602 KAKINEL
-609 EMKINTRRKTFFL
+609 ELKINTRRKTFFL
-622 K
+622 N

>member
-1 MKNEFHD
+1 MN
-8 RSFYLHSL
+8 S
-16 TTLGSM
+16 
-22 SNQITILFANVI
+22 QITIFFASII
-34 NIINKYR
+34 NIINKHR
-41 LFTSLVII
+41 SFASLFIV
-49 FLGIIISDVMFHYFY
+49 FWGIILSDMLFHYFY
-64 PQIISL
+64 IDIISQ
-70 IEYLFGLG
+70 IEILFGI
-78 KESHDAV
+78 KQDTHDAV

-128 SLLFIWFLIIASI
+128 SLLFIWFLILASI
-141 HATIIMY
+141 HSTIIMY
-148 YFGPMERLSSVILN
+148 YFGPMERLSSVLLN
-162 TYIYLPIS
+162 TYVYLPLS

-205 KNKSIHIAMRDPKVV
+205 KNKSIHIAMNDSKVV

-238 EYISFKEAQTEIIRR
+238 EYISFKEAQTEIIRS
-253 VGDTVRAYMGNKE
+253 VGDTVRAYMKNKD
-266 SIYPNF
+266 SIDNKFYV
-272 FSATDTIRNN
+272 ATDTIRNN
-282 PTFRTYI
+282 PTFRTYV

-296 EDRKTFYEVKSFK
+296 EERTTFYEVKSFK

-341 LKLNQESLI
+341 LELNQESLI

-381 FHYSALLKGYVDH
+381 FHYSALLKGYVDYE
-394 DKSDLLKQSY
+394 KTDLLKQSY

-413 IFKQAENNPS
+413 IYKQAANNPS

-430 LTTELKKLSILISEN
+430 LTTELKKISIHISEN
-445 DWDDE
+445 DWDME

-461 LDNPPDYPKEDLD
+461 LDNPPDYPKDDLD

-492 IKIKKLNFAETIVSD
+492 IKIENLHFAETIVSD

-518 TYLSLMEGL
+518 TYLNLMEGL
-527 YNRIKFSGPTFWEDT
+527 YNRIRFSGPTFWEDT

-562 KILSGQMK
+562 KILSKQMK

-582 LRLELDQLKSKKEH
+582 LRLELDKLKSKKDQT
-596 SLSPEE
+596 PDE
-602 KVKINEL
+602 KAKINEL
-609 EMKINTRRKTFFL
+609 ELKINTRRKTFFL
-622 K
+622 N

>member
-1 MKNEFHD
+1 
-8 RSFYLHSL
+8 
-16 TTLGSM
+16 M
-22 SNQITILFANVI
+22 SSNITIFFANTL
-34 NIINKYR
+34 NLINKSR
-41 LFTSLVII
+41 SLASLLIV
-49 FLGIIISDVMFHYFY
+49 FFVIIISDSLFHQLY
-64 PQIISL
+64 PQVILFLEQFFDIS
-70 IEYLFGLG
+70 
-78 KESHDAV
+78 KEAHVAV

-123 VKDWV
+123 VRDWI
-128 SLLFIWFLIIASI
+128 SLIFIWFLILASI
-141 HATIIMY
+141 HSTIIMY
-148 YFGPMERLSSVILN
+148 YFEPMDRLSSVMLN
-162 TYIYLPIS
+162 TYIYLPLS
-170 SMLSLPYIF
+170 SILSLPYIF

-193 LYSLNIDDINRL
+193 LYSLNIADIKRL
-205 KNKSIHIAMRDPKVV
+205 KQNPIQLTMNDSKVI
-220 EHYQYQLMSTIDQ
+220 EHYQHQLMSTIDQ

-253 VGDTVRAYMGNKE
+253 VGDKVRVYMMNKD
-266 SIYPNF
+266 SYNSKF
-272 FSATDTIRNN
+272 FTATDTIRNN
-282 PTFRTYI
+282 PTFRTYVE
-289 DHQYKDL
+289 HQYKDI

-329 IASEISSIGLLA
+329 IANEISSVGLLA
-341 LKLNQESLI
+341 LELEQDSLI

-381 FHYSALLKGYVDH
+381 FHYSTLLQGYVD
-394 DKSDLLKQSY
+394 KNKIDLLKMGY

-413 IFKQAENNPS
+413 IYKQAANNPS

-430 LTTELKKLSILISEN
+430 LTTELKKISILISEKN
-445 DWDDE
+445 WDLE
-450 LQEHLLKEILQ
+450 LQKHLLKEILQ
-461 LDNPPDYPKEDLD
+461 LDNPPDYPKDDLD

-492 IKIKKLNFAETIVSD
+492 IKIENFDFAETIVAD

-518 TYLSLMEGL
+518 TYLNLMEGL

-562 KILSGQMK
+562 KMLSKQMK
-570 DRLAKL
+570 KRIEKL

-582 LRLELDQLKSKKEH
+582 LTLELDKLSSKKEKTP
-596 SLSPEE
+596 LE
-602 KVKINEL
+602 KEKIIEL
-609 EMKINTRRKTFFL
+609 EEKINTRRKMFFIN
-622 K
+622 

>member
-1 MKNEFHD
+1 
-8 RSFYLHSL
+8 
-16 TTLGSM
+16 M
-22 SNQITILFANVI
+22 SSNITIFFANTL
-34 NIINKYR
+34 NLINKSR
-41 LFTSLVII
+41 SLASLLIV
-49 FLGIIISDVMFHYFY
+49 FFVIIISDSLFHQLY
-64 PQIISL
+64 PQVILFLEQFFDISR
-70 IEYLFGLG
+70 EA
-78 KESHDAV
+78 HVAV

-123 VKDWV
+123 VRDWI
-128 SLLFIWFLIIASI
+128 SLIFIWFLILASI
-141 HATIIMY
+141 HSTIIMY
-148 YFGPMERLSSVILN
+148 YFEPMDRLSSVMLN
-162 TYIYLPIS
+162 TYIYLPLS
-170 SMLSLPYIF
+170 SILSLPYIF

-193 LYSLNIDDINRL
+193 LYSLNIADIKRL
-205 KNKSIHIAMRDPKVV
+205 KQNPIQLTMNDSKVI
-220 EHYQYQLMSTIDQ
+220 EHYQHQLMSTIDQ

-253 VGDTVRAYMGNKE
+253 VGDTVRVYMMNKD
-266 SIYPNF
+266 SYNSKF
-272 FSATDTIRNN
+272 FTATDTIRNN
-282 PTFRTYI
+282 PTFRTYVE
-289 DHQYKDL
+289 HQYKDI

-329 IASEISSIGLLA
+329 IANEISSIGLLA
-341 LKLNQESLI
+341 LELKQDNLI

-381 FHYSALLKGYVDH
+381 FHYSTLLQGYVD
-394 DKSDLLKQSY
+394 KNKIDLLKMGY

-413 IFKQAENNPS
+413 IYKQAANNPS

-430 LTTELKKLSILISEN
+430 LTTELKKISIFISEKN
-445 DWDDE
+445 WDLE

-461 LDNPPDYPKEDLD
+461 LDNPPDYPKDDLD

-492 IKIKKLNFAETIVSD
+492 IKIENFDFAETIVAD

-518 TYLSLMEGL
+518 TYLNLMEGL

-562 KILSGQMK
+562 KMLSKQMK
-570 DRLAKL
+570 KRIEKL

-582 LRLELDQLKSKKEH
+582 LRLELDKLSSKKEKTP
-596 SLSPEE
+596 LE
-602 KVKINEL
+602 KEKIIEL
-609 EMKINTRRKTFFL
+609 EEKINTRRKMFFI

>member
-1 MKNEFHD
+1 MN
-8 RSFYLHSL
+8 S
-16 TTLGSM
+16 
-22 SNQITILFANVI
+22 QITIIFASII
-34 NIINKYR
+34 NIINKHR
-41 LFTSLVII
+41 SFTSLFIV
-49 FLGIIISDVMFHYFY
+49 FWGIILSDMLFHYFY
-64 PQIISL
+64 IDIVSQIEI
-70 IEYLFGLG
+70 LFGI
-78 KESHDAV
+78 EQDTHDAV

-128 SLLFIWFLIIASI
+128 SLLFIWFLILASI
-141 HATIIMY
+141 HSTIIMY
-148 YFGPMERLSSVILN
+148 YFGPMERLSSVLLN
-162 TYIYLPIS
+162 TYVYLPLS

-205 KNKSIHIAMRDPKVV
+205 KNKSIHIAMSDSKVV

-238 EYISFKEAQTEIIRR
+238 EYISFKEAQTEIVRS
-253 VGDTVRAYMGNKE
+253 VGDTVRAYMKNKD
-266 SIYPNF
+266 SIDNKFYV
-272 FSATDTIRNN
+272 ATDTIRNN
-282 PTFRTYI
+282 PTFRTYV

-296 EDRKTFYEVKSFK
+296 EERTTFYEVKSFK

-341 LKLNQESLI
+341 LKLKQESLI

-381 FHYSALLKGYVDH
+381 FHYSALLKGYVDYE
-394 DKSDLLKQSY
+394 KTDLLKQSY

-413 IFKQAENNPS
+413 IYKQAANNPS

-430 LTTELKKLSILISEN
+430 LTTELKKISIHISEKN
-445 DWDDE
+445 WDLE

-461 LDNPPDYPKEDLD
+461 LDNPPDYPKDDLD

-492 IKIKKLNFAETIVSD
+492 IKIENLHFAETIVSD

-518 TYLSLMEGL
+518 TYLNLMEGL
-527 YNRIKFSGPTFWEDT
+527 YNRIRFSGPTFWEDT

-562 KILSGQMK
+562 KILSKQMK

-582 LRLELDQLKSKKEH
+582 LRLELDKLKSKKDQT
-596 SLSPEE
+596 PDE
-602 KVKINEL
+602 KAKINEL
-609 EMKINTRRKTFFL
+609 ELKINTRRKTFFL
-622 K
+622 N

>member
-1 MKNEFHD
+1 MN
-8 RSFYLHSL
+8 
-16 TTLGSM
+16 
-22 SNQITILFANVI
+22 NQITILFAN
-34 NIINKYR
+34 IINKINKHR
-41 LFTSLVII
+41 LFASLLMVFI
-49 FLGIIISDVMFHYFY
+49 GIICSDILFHYFY
-64 PQIISL
+64 PEIIL
-70 IEYLFGLG
+70 QIEYLFGLG
-78 KESHDAV
+78 KETHDAV

-128 SLLFIWFLIIASI
+128 SLLFIWFLILASI

-162 TYIYLPIS
+162 TYLYLPIS

-205 KNKSIHIAMRDPKVV
+205 TNKSVHIAMRDNKVV

-238 EYISFKEAQTEIIRR
+238 EYISFKEAQTEIIRS
-253 VGDTVRAYMGNKE
+253 VGDTVRAYMKNKE
-266 SIYPNF
+266 LYVSNF

-282 PTFRTYI
+282 PTFRTYVE
-289 DHQYKDL
+289 HQYKDL
-296 EDRKTFYEVKSFK
+296 EERNTFYEVKSFK
-309 MMGNAYIRKMENGE
+309 MMGNSYIRKMENGE

-329 IASEISSIGLLA
+329 IASEISTIGLLA

-363 AIKHAVRNNEP
+363 AIKHAIKNNEP

-394 DKSDLLKQSY
+394 EKMDLLKQGY

-413 IFKQAENNPS
+413 IYKQAANNPS

-430 LTTELKKLSILISEN
+430 LTTELKKISIIISEN
-445 DWDDE
+445 DWDNE

-461 LDNPPDYPKEDLD
+461 LDNPPDYPKDDLD

-492 IKIKKLNFAETIVSD
+492 IKIKKLDFAETIVSD

-518 TYLSLMEGL
+518 TYLNLMEGL
-527 YNRIKFSGPTFWEDT
+527 YNRIRFSGPTFWEDT

-562 KILSGQMK
+562 KILSNQMK

-582 LRLELDQLKSKKEH
+582 LRLELDKIKSKKDH
-596 SLSPEE
+596 TSDE
-602 KVKINEL
+602 KTKINEL
-609 EMKINTRRKTFFL
+609 ETKINTRRKTFFL
-622 K
+622 N

>member
-1 MKNEFHD
+1 MN
-8 RSFYLHSL
+8 S
-16 TTLGSM
+16 
-22 SNQITILFANVI
+22 QITIFFASII
-34 NIINKYR
+34 NIINKHR
-41 LFTSLVII
+41 SFTSLFIV
-49 FLGIIISDVMFHYFY
+49 FWGIILSDMLFHYFY
-64 PQIISL
+64 IDIISQ
-70 IEYLFGLG
+70 IEILFGI
-78 KESHDAV
+78 EQDTHDAV

-128 SLLFIWFLIIASI
+128 SLLFIWFLILASI
-141 HATIIMY
+141 HSTIIMY
-148 YFGPMERLSSVILN
+148 YFGPMERLSSVLLN
-162 TYIYLPIS
+162 TYVYLPVS

-205 KNKSIHIAMRDPKVV
+205 KNKSIHIAMNDSKVV

-238 EYISFKEAQTEIIRR
+238 EYISFKEAQTEIIRS
-253 VGDTVRAYMGNKE
+253 VGDTVRAYMKNKD
-266 SIYPNF
+266 SIDNKFYV
-272 FSATDTIRNN
+272 ATDTIRNN
-282 PTFRTYI
+282 PTFRTYV

-296 EDRKTFYEVKSFK
+296 EERTTFYEVKSFK

-341 LKLNQESLI
+341 LELNQESLI

-381 FHYSALLKGYVDH
+381 FHYSALLKGYVDYE
-394 DKSDLLKQSY
+394 KTDLLKQSY

-413 IFKQAENNPS
+413 IYKQAANNPS

-430 LTTELKKLSILISEN
+430 LTTELKKISIHISEN
-445 DWDDE
+445 DWDIE

-461 LDNPPDYPKEDLD
+461 LDNPPDYPKDDLD

-492 IKIKKLNFAETIVSD
+492 IKIENLHFAETIVSD

-518 TYLSLMEGL
+518 TYLNLMEGL
-527 YNRIKFSGPTFWEDT
+527 YNRIRFSGPTFWEDT

-562 KILSGQMK
+562 KILSKQMK

-582 LRLELDQLKSKKEH
+582 LRLELDKLKSKKDQT
-596 SLSPEE
+596 PDE
-602 KVKINEL
+602 KAKINEL
-609 EMKINTRRKTFFL
+609 ELKINTRRKTFFL
-622 K
+622 N

>member
-1 MKNEFHD
+1 MN
-8 RSFYLHSL
+8 S
-16 TTLGSM
+16 
-22 SNQITILFANVI
+22 QITIFFASII
-34 NIINKYR
+34 NIINKHR
-41 LFTSLVII
+41 SFASLFIV
-49 FLGIIISDVMFHYFY
+49 FWGIILSDMLFHYFY
-64 PQIISL
+64 IDIISQ
-70 IEYLFGLG
+70 IEILFGI
-78 KESHDAV
+78 KQDTHDAV

-128 SLLFIWFLIIASI
+128 SLLFIWFLILASI
-141 HATIIMY
+141 HSTIIMY
-148 YFGPMERLSSVILN
+148 YFGPMERLSSVLLN
-162 TYIYLPIS
+162 TYVYLPLS

-205 KNKSIHIAMRDPKVV
+205 KNKSIHIAMSDSKVV

-238 EYISFKEAQTEIIRR
+238 EYISFKEAQTEIVRS
-253 VGDTVRAYMGNKE
+253 VGDTVRAYMKNKD
-266 SIYPNF
+266 SIDNKFYV
-272 FSATDTIRNN
+272 ATDTIRNN
-282 PTFRTYI
+282 PTFRTYV

-296 EDRKTFYEVKSFK
+296 EERTTFYEVKSFK

-381 FHYSALLKGYVDH
+381 FHYSALLKGYVDYE
-394 DKSDLLKQSY
+394 KTDLLKQSY

-413 IFKQAENNPS
+413 IYKQAANNPS

-430 LTTELKKLSILISEN
+430 LTTELKKISIHISEN
-445 DWDDE
+445 NWDLE

-461 LDNPPDYPKEDLD
+461 LDNPPDYPKDDLD

-492 IKIKKLNFAETIVSD
+492 IKIENLHFAETIVSD

-518 TYLSLMEGL
+518 TYLNLMEGL
-527 YNRIKFSGPTFWEDT
+527 YNRIRFSGPTFWEDT

-562 KILSGQMK
+562 KILSKQMK

-582 LRLELDQLKSKKEH
+582 LRLELDKLKSKKDQT
-596 SLSPEE
+596 PDE
-602 KVKINEL
+602 KAKINEL
-609 EMKINTRRKTFFL
+609 ELKINTRRKTFFL
-622 K
+622 N

>member
-1 MKNEFHD
+1 MN
-8 RSFYLHSL
+8 
-16 TTLGSM
+16 
-22 SNQITILFANVI
+22 NNITIFFGKILNL
-34 NIINKYR
+34 INKNR
-41 LFTSLVII
+41 SLASLIIVFFLIIGSDFLF
-49 FLGIIISDVMFHYFY
+49 HQFY
-64 PQIISL
+64 PQVISIL
-70 IEYLFGLG
+70 EYFFDLG
-78 KESHDAV
+78 KDTHSAV

-123 VKDWV
+123 VRDWV
-128 SLLFIWFLIIASI
+128 SLIFIWFLILASI
-141 HATIIMY
+141 HSTIIMY
-148 YFGPMERLSSVILN
+148 YFEPMERLSSVMLN
-162 TYIYLPIS
+162 TYIYLPLS

-193 LYSLNIDDINRL
+193 LYSLNIDDIKRL
-205 KNKSIHIAMRDPKVV
+205 KNKPIHLAMNDVKVI

-238 EYISFKEAQTEIIRR
+238 EYISFKEAQTEIIRS
-253 VGDTVRAYMGNKE
+253 VGDTVKEYMQNKT
-266 SIYPNF
+266 SYDLRF
-272 FSATDTIRNN
+272 FSATGTIRNN

-289 DHQYKDL
+289 EHQYKDI
-296 EDRKTFYEVKSFK
+296 EDRKTFYEVKAFK

-329 IASEISSIGLLA
+329 IANEISSVGILA
-341 LKLNQESLI
+341 LELEQDDLI
-350 TDINIRFN
+350 IDINIRFN

-381 FHYSALLKGYVDH
+381 FHYSTLLQGYVDYN
-394 DKSDLLKQSY
+394 KIDLLKQGY

-413 IFKQAENNPS
+413 IYKQAANNPS

-430 LTTELKKLSILISEN
+430 LTTELKKISILISEKE
-445 DWDDE
+445 WDIE
-450 LQEHLLKEILQ
+450 LQEHLLREILQ
-461 LDNPPDYPKEDLD
+461 LDNPPDYPKDDLD

-492 IKIKKLNFAETIVSD
+492 IKIENFDFAETIVSD
-507 VLDDLAYFDNQ
+507 VLDDLAFFDNQ
-518 TYLSLMEGL
+518 TYLNLMEGL

-542 DRGNTNIYYSP
+542 DRGNTNIYFSP

-562 KILSGQMK
+562 KILSKQMK
-570 DRLAKL
+570 KRLEKL

-582 LRLELDQLKSKKEH
+582 LRLELDKLKSKKEKTT
-596 SLSPEE
+596 LEKEKIIDLEE
-602 KVKINEL
+602 
-609 EMKINTRRKTFFL
+609 KINTRRKTFFI

>member
-1 MKNEFHD
+1 MN
-8 RSFYLHSL
+8 
-16 TTLGSM
+16 
-22 SNQITILFANVI
+22 SNITIFFANTLNLINRNRSLASLLIVFFSILISDSLFHQLYPQVI
-34 NIINKYR
+34 LFLEQFFDINKEA
-41 LFTSLVII
+41 
-49 FLGIIISDVMFHYFY
+49 H
-64 PQIISL
+64 
-70 IEYLFGLG
+70 E
-78 KESHDAV
+78 AV

-123 VKDWV
+123 VRDWI
-128 SLLFIWFLIIASI
+128 SLIFIWFLILASI
-141 HATIIMY
+141 HSTIIMY
-148 YFGPMERLSSVILN
+148 YFEPMDRLSSVMLN
-162 TYIYLPIS
+162 TYIYLPLS
-170 SMLSLPYIF
+170 SVLSLPYIF

-186 TDNVIKK
+186 TDNVIRK
-193 LYSLNIDDINRL
+193 LYSLNIADIKRL
-205 KNKSIHIAMRDPKVV
+205 KQKPIQLTMNDSRVI
-220 EHYQYQLMSTIDQ
+220 EHYQHQLMSTIDQ

-253 VGDTVRAYMGNKE
+253 VGDTVRVYMMNKD
-266 SIYPNF
+266 SYDPKF
-272 FSATDTIRNN
+272 FTATDTIRNN
-282 PTFRTYI
+282 PTFRTYVE
-289 DHQYKDL
+289 HQYKDI

-329 IASEISSIGLLA
+329 IANEISSVGLLA
-341 LKLNQESLI
+341 LELEQDSLI

-381 FHYSALLKGYVDH
+381 FHYSTLLQGYVD
-394 DKSDLLKQSY
+394 KNKIDLLKMGY

-413 IFKQAENNPS
+413 IYKQAANNPS

-430 LTTELKKLSILISEN
+430 LTTELKKISIIISEKN
-445 DWDDE
+445 WDLE

-461 LDNPPDYPKEDLD
+461 LDNPPDYPKDDLD

-492 IKIKKLNFAETIVSD
+492 IKIENLDFAETIVAD

-518 TYLSLMEGL
+518 TYLNLMEGL

-562 KILSGQMK
+562 KMLSKQMK
-570 DRLAKL
+570 KRIEKL

-582 LRLELDQLKSKKEH
+582 LRLELDKLSSK
-596 SLSPEE
+596 EE
-602 KVKINEL
+602 KTPLEKEKIIEL
-609 EMKINTRRKTFFL
+609 EEKINTRRKTFFI

>member
-1 MKNEFHD
+1 MNN
-8 RSFYLHSL
+8 
-16 TTLGSM
+16 T
-22 SNQITILFANVI
+22 ITIFFGKILNL
-34 NIINKYR
+34 INKNR
-41 LFTSLVII
+41 SLASLII
-49 FLGIIISDVMFHYFY
+49 VFFIIIGSDFLFHQFY
-64 PQIISL
+64 PQVISTL
-70 IEYLFGLG
+70 EYFFDLG
-78 KESHDAV
+78 KDTHSAV

-123 VKDWV
+123 VRDWV
-128 SLLFIWFLIIASI
+128 SLIFIWFLILASI
-141 HATIIMY
+141 HSTIIMY
-148 YFGPMERLSSVILN
+148 YFEPMERLSSVMLN
-162 TYIYLPIS
+162 TYIYLPLS

-193 LYSLNIDDINRL
+193 LYSLNIDDIKRL
-205 KNKSIHIAMRDPKVV
+205 KNKPIHLAMNDVKVI

-238 EYISFKEAQTEIIRR
+238 EYISFKEAQTEIIRS
-253 VGDTVRAYMGNKE
+253 VGDTVKEYMQNKT
-266 SIYPNF
+266 SYDLRF
-272 FSATDTIRNN
+272 FSATGTIRNN

-289 DHQYKDL
+289 EHQYKDI
-296 EDRKTFYEVKSFK
+296 EDRKTFYEVKAFK

-329 IASEISSIGLLA
+329 IANEISSVGILA
-341 LKLNQESLI
+341 LELEQDDLI
-350 TDINIRFN
+350 IDINIRFN

-381 FHYSALLKGYVDH
+381 FHYSTLLQGYVDYN
-394 DKSDLLKQSY
+394 KIDLLKQGY

-413 IFKQAENNPS
+413 IYKQAANNPS

-430 LTTELKKLSILISEN
+430 LTTELKKISILISEKE
-445 DWDDE
+445 WDIE

-461 LDNPPDYPKEDLD
+461 LDNPPDYPKDDLD

-492 IKIKKLNFAETIVSD
+492 IKIENFDFAETIVSD
-507 VLDDLAYFDNQ
+507 VLDDLAFFDNQ
-518 TYLSLMEGL
+518 TYLNLMEGL

-542 DRGNTNIYYSP
+542 DRGNTNIYFSP

-562 KILSGQMK
+562 KILSKQMK
-570 DRLAKL
+570 KRLEKL

-582 LRLELDQLKSKKEH
+582 LRLELDKLKSKKEKTT
-596 SLSPEE
+596 LEKEKIIDLEE
-602 KVKINEL
+602 
-609 EMKINTRRKTFFL
+609 KINTRRKTFFI

>member
-1 MKNEFHD
+1 MNN
-8 RSFYLHSL
+8 
-16 TTLGSM
+16 T
-22 SNQITILFANVI
+22 ITIFFGKILNL
-34 NIINKYR
+34 INKNR
-41 LFTSLVII
+41 SLASLII
-49 FLGIIISDVMFHYFY
+49 VFFIIIGSDFLFHQFY
-64 PQIISL
+64 PQVISTL
-70 IEYLFGLG
+70 EYFFDLG
-78 KESHDAV
+78 KDTHSAV

-123 VKDWV
+123 VRDWV
-128 SLLFIWFLIIASI
+128 SLIFIWFLILASI
-141 HATIIMY
+141 HSTIIMY
-148 YFGPMERLSSVILN
+148 YFEPMERLSSVMLN
-162 TYIYLPIS
+162 TYIYLPLS

-193 LYSLNIDDINRL
+193 LYSLNIDDIKRL
-205 KNKSIHIAMRDPKVV
+205 KNKPIHLAMNDVKVI

-238 EYISFKEAQTEIIRR
+238 EYISFKEAQTEIIRS
-253 VGDTVRAYMGNKE
+253 VGDTVKEYMRNKT
-266 SIYPNF
+266 SYDLRF
-272 FSATDTIRNN
+272 FSATGTIRNN

-289 DHQYKDL
+289 EHQYKDI
-296 EDRKTFYEVKSFK
+296 EDRKTFYEVKAFK

-329 IASEISSIGLLA
+329 IANEISSVGILA
-341 LKLNQESLI
+341 LELEQDDLI
-350 TDINIRFN
+350 IDINIRFN

-381 FHYSALLKGYVDH
+381 FHYSTLLQGYVNYN
-394 DKSDLLKQSY
+394 KIDLLKQGY

-413 IFKQAENNPS
+413 IYKQAANNPS

-430 LTTELKKLSILISEN
+430 LTTELKKISILISEKE
-445 DWDDE
+445 WDIE
-450 LQEHLLKEILQ
+450 LQKHLLKEILQ
-461 LDNPPDYPKEDLD
+461 LDNPPDYPKDDLD

-492 IKIKKLNFAETIVSD
+492 IKIENFDFAETIVSD
-507 VLDDLAYFDNQ
+507 VLDDLAFFDNQ
-518 TYLSLMEGL
+518 TYLNLMEGL

-542 DRGNTNIYYSP
+542 DRGNTNIYFSP

-562 KILSGQMK
+562 KILSKQMK
-570 DRLAKL
+570 ERLEKL

-582 LRLELDQLKSKKEH
+582 LRLELDKLNSKKDQTAI
-596 SLSPEE
+596 E
-602 KVKINEL
+602 KEKIIDL
-609 EMKINTRRKTFFL
+609 EGKINTRRKTFF
-622 K
+622 KS

>member
-1 MKNEFHD
+1 
-8 RSFYLHSL
+8 
-16 TTLGSM
+16 M
-22 SNQITILFANVI
+22 SSNITIFFANTL
-34 NIINKYR
+34 NLINKSR
-41 LFTSLVII
+41 SLASLLIV
-49 FLGIIISDVMFHYFY
+49 FFVIIISDSLFHQLY
-64 PQIISL
+64 PQVILFLEQFFDIS
-70 IEYLFGLG
+70 
-78 KESHDAV
+78 KEAHVAV

-123 VKDWV
+123 VRDWI
-128 SLLFIWFLIIASI
+128 SLIFIWFLILASI
-141 HATIIMY
+141 HSTIIMY
-148 YFGPMERLSSVILN
+148 YFEPMDRLSSVMLN
-162 TYIYLPIS
+162 TYIYLPLS
-170 SMLSLPYIF
+170 SILSLPYIF

-193 LYSLNIDDINRL
+193 LYSLNIADIKRL
-205 KNKSIHIAMRDPKVV
+205 KQNPIQLTMNDSKVI
-220 EHYQYQLMSTIDQ
+220 EHYQHQLMSTIDQ

-253 VGDTVRAYMGNKE
+253 VGDTVRVYMMNKD
-266 SIYPNF
+266 SYNSKF
-272 FSATDTIRNN
+272 FTATDTIRNN
-282 PTFRTYI
+282 PTFRTYVE
-289 DHQYKDL
+289 HQYKDI

-329 IASEISSIGLLA
+329 IANEISSIGLLA
-341 LKLNQESLI
+341 LELKQDNLI

-381 FHYSALLKGYVDH
+381 FHYSTLLQGYVD
-394 DKSDLLKQSY
+394 KNKIDLLKMGY

-413 IFKQAENNPS
+413 IYKQAANNPS

-430 LTTELKKLSILISEN
+430 LTTELKKISIFISEKN
-445 DWDDE
+445 WDLE

-461 LDNPPDYPKEDLD
+461 LDNPPDYPKDDLD

-492 IKIKKLNFAETIVSD
+492 IKIKNLDFAETIVAD

-518 TYLSLMEGL
+518 TYLNLMEGL

-562 KILSGQMK
+562 KMLSKQMK
-570 DRLAKL
+570 KRIEKL

-582 LRLELDQLKSKKEH
+582 LRLELDKLSSKKEKTP
-596 SLSPEE
+596 LE
-602 KVKINEL
+602 KEKIIEL
-609 EMKINTRRKTFFL
+609 EEKINTRRKMFFI